1 MHTVGTREFKDRLT
15 YYLRLVRQGTT
26 LIVTDRG
33 KPVAIV
39 RSPQGEEEKDM
50 EGTLA
55 GLAAEGNISLPKGKG
70 FLKKPPA
77 IRGKGIPLSQ
87 IVLEGRR

>member
-1 MHTVGTREFKDRLT
+1 MHTIGTREFKDRLT
-15 YYLRLVRQGTT
+15 HYLLLVRQGTT
-26 LIVTDRG
+26 LLITDRG

-39 RSPQGEEEKDM
+39 RSPSGEEGKGL

-55 GLAAEGNISLPKGKG
+55 GLAAEGSISLPRGKG

-77 IRGKGIPLSQ
+77 IRGRGTPPSHI
-87 IVLEGRR
+87 ILEGRR